1 MGLKLSHSKLQKLQ
15 YCPRSYELY
24 YVERIRSVFQSTS
37 LLFGSAM
44 DGALNRLL
52 LECKQYP
59 TQEDLDAIV
68 DSSAEDIFTEAW
80 TPVLTMGYV
89 VYTKKDYDES
99 LLEKEDVE
107 QILHFILKN
116 FKELYPESSVADADL
131 DPLQCVQAMIDY
143 KASKGSKLSMIQHD
157 LIGLASWL
165 SLKRKGLL
173 LLKIY
178 REQVIP
184 LIEYVYDIQIAISIT
199 DDDGNVLEGFTDFT
213 ASFKDE
219 PGVKYIVDNK
229 TSSKS
234 YAEDSVR
241 TSEQLSTYDIQLKL
255 SKGAYVVMEKD
266 IRKKE
271 PRVRINIIRDSI
283 SDELVEATL
292 DRFDEA
298 VYIINKG
305 EFPANKE
312 SGCRPFG
319 QLCDYYGLCH
329 KGSMEF
335 LIKKDER

>member
-1 MGLKLSHSKLQKLQ
+1 M
-15 YCPRSYELY
+15 YELY
-24 YVERIRSVFQSTS
+24 YVEKVRSVFQSTS

-59 TQEDLDAIV
+59 TQEDLDIIIRK
-68 DSSAEDIFTEAW
+68 SAEDIFLELW
-80 TPVLTMGYV
+80 NPVLNMEYV

-99 LLEKEDVE
+99 LLEKEDIDQVL
-107 QILHFILKN
+107 QFILNN
-116 FKELYPESSVADADL
+116 FKELYPESSVADMDL
-131 DPLQCVQAMIDY
+131 DPLQCVEAMIDY
-143 KASKGSKLSMIQHD
+143 KSGKGKLNITQHN
-157 LIGLASWL
+157 LIGLASWM
-165 SLKRKGLL
+165 SLKRKGFLL
-173 LLKIY
+173 LDVY
-178 REQVIP
+178 RRDVLP
-184 LIEYVYDIQIAISIT
+184 LIEYVHDIQITINVA
-199 DDDGNVLEGFTDFT
+199 DDDENVLEGFTDFT

-219 PGVKYIVDNK
+219 PGVVYIVDNK
-229 TSSKS
+229 TSSRPYK
-234 YAEDSVR
+234 EDSVR

-255 SKGAYVVMEKD
+255 GKGAYVVMEKD

-283 SDELVEATL
+283 SDDLVEATL

-305 EFPANKE
+305 EFPENKE

-329 KGSMEF
+329 KGSMDF
-335 LIKKDER
+335 LVKKEG

>member
-1 MGLKLSHSKLQKLQ
+1 MGTRLSHSKLQKLQ
-15 YCPRSYELY
+15 YCPKLFDLY
-24 YVERIRSVFQSTS
+24 YNQRIRSIFQSTA

-52 LECKQYP
+52 LECKQFP
-59 TQEDLDAIV
+59 TQDDLDNIINK
-68 DSSAEDIFTEAW
+68 SAEDIFVELW
-80 TPVLTMGYV
+80 NPVLSMEYV
-89 VYTKKDYDES
+89 VYTQKDYDES
-99 LLEKEDVE
+99 LLEKEDID
-107 QILHFILKN
+107 QILQFILKN
-116 FKELYPESSVADADL
+116 FKDLYPESSVADMDL
-131 DPLQCVQAMIDY
+131 DTLQCVRVMIDY
-143 KASKGSKLSMIQHD
+143 KAGKGSLNITQHN

-165 SLKRKGLL
+165 SLKRKGFLL
-173 LLKIY
+173 LDVY
-178 REQVIP
+178 RKEVLP
-184 LIEYVYDIQIAISIT
+184 LIEYVHDIQITINIS
-199 DDDGNVLEGFTDFT
+199 DDDENVLEGFTDFT

-219 PGVKYIVDNK
+219 PGVVYIVDNK
-229 TSSKS
+229 TSSRPYK
-234 YAEDSVR
+234 EDSVR

-255 SKGAYVVMEKD
+255 GKGAYVVMEKD

-329 KGSMEF
+329 KGSMDF
-335 LIKKDER
+335 LVKKEG